1 VKRIGL
7 SPSALKAFLAC
18 RRSWWL
24 QFSARVDRI
33 VPPYVTAGSALDQV
47 VQDYLTSGAEPVH
60 LPMGSPELAELAVL
74 KSELP
79 APGSVLVQKKFTLS
93 CPGLEVL
100 VDITTGGLDYLTP
113 PNLDLMVIGDL
124 KRIWHKDAAMT
135 PDQLAA
141 NEQAQMYAWLVWQ
154 VYNPAEIIWNWTY
167 CVRETRNAT
176 TGAVTRKA
184 KAFCVTVKA
193 DRAKV
198 EAWFASVVL
207 PAARAMLEIR
217 DSARAAEAVEHD
229 PTSCEEGARCFVRH
243 HCPLY
248 QGPVRGEQH
257 NMVDL
262 SRFKT
267 NKSSPVPPLAQ
278 AVEEQRARIAINPP
292 ALDPKTN
299 VPIAQLFTGS
309 LTAAQ
314 VRDMMPSPR
323 DEREADLEV
332 TTIEG
337 PGAALLATEDDGIDA
352 VEDKADAAALAEA
365 RPTEPAPAPEAPEPP
380 APKAR
385 RRRAKAQGAAAAIAE
400 QAALSLAA
408 APEKQELS
416 AHERECVLDALCVED
431 ATTEA
436 LVWELRDRGW
446 VVSLTAGAL

>member
-47 VQDYLTSGAEPVH
+47 VQDYLTSGAMPVH
-60 LPMGSPELAELAVL
+60 LPLGSPELAELAVL
-74 KSELP
+74 RPELP
-79 APGSVLVQKKFTLS
+79 APGSVLVQKKFTLP
-93 CPGLEVL
+93 CPGLEQL

-113 PNLDLMVIGDL
+113 PNLDLIVIGDL
-124 KRIWHKDAAMT
+124 KRIWHKDAAMS
-135 PDQLAA
+135 PEQLAA

-154 VYNPAEIIWNWTY
+154 VYNPAEIIWRWTY

-184 KAFCVTVKA
+184 KAFSVDEKA
-193 DRAKV
+193 DRSKV

-217 DSARAAEAVEHD
+217 DSARAAEAVEHNPD
-229 PTSCEEGARCFVRH
+229 SCEEGARCFVRH
-243 HCPLY
+243 HCPMY
-248 QGPVRGEQH
+248 QGPVRGESN

-267 NKSSPVPPLAQ
+267 NKSSPVMPLGQ

-292 ALDPKTN
+292 ALTE
-299 VPIAQLFTGS
+299 F
-309 LTAAQ
+309 AAAL
-314 VRDMMPSPR
+314 S
-323 DEREADLEV
+323 V

-352 VEDKADAAALAEA
+352 VEDKAHAAALAEA

-385 RRRAKAQGAAAAIAE
+385 RRRAKITDVQPAAALTTAQITDELLVYSPGA
-400 QAALSLAA
+400 SLAA
-408 APEKQELS
+408 APEKQGLS
-416 AHERECVLDALCVED
+416 QHEREAVGAPPSVE
-431 ATTEA
+431 AASTEA